1 MKLFLSMVLTISL
14 AICYI
19 PQIRQTI
26 KTKCVDGINLSFWII
41 LSIGL
46 LANVSLLIM
55 SNGGLLTI
63 FPQVVNLFCAVLM
76 IVLVKKYR

>member
-26 KTKCVDGINLSFWII
+26 KTKCVEGINLSFWII

-46 LANVSLLIM
+46 LANICLLLITN
-55 SNGGLLTI
+55 SGLFTI
-63 FPQVVNLFCAVLM
+63 CPQFVNLFCAVLM
-76 IVLVKKYR
+76 IVLVKKYK